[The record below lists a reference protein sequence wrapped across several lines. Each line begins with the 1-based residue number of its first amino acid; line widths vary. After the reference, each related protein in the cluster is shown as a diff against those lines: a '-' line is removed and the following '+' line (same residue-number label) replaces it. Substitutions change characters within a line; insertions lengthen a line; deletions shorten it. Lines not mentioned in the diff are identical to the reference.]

1 MLTQLAD
8 PTLAPEVFVLRDTI
22 CSWRFYD
29 RFRTDELA
37 PARQTQIGTR
47 TPVLDHDGRDLA
59 AALQTI
65 IEIGDV
71 GTLAS
76 AIEDAFPGAEMWIK
90 FDQGQFQ
97 VAFKQY
103 GLLRPLSSAEL
114 SDGTLRYLLWVAA
127 LLTPRPPPLMVLN
140 EPETSLHPDLV
151 PALARL
157 IQKVSQS
164 SQVWVVTHATALSQQ
179 LAEIDHS
186 QLVCLEKVL
195 GETQVQSQDPLDKLA
210 WNWPTR

>member
-1 MLTQLAD
+1 
-8 PTLAPEVFVLRDTI
+8 
-22 CSWRFYD
+22 
-29 RFRTDELA
+29 
-37 PARQTQIGTR
+37 
-47 TPVLDHDGRDLA
+47 
-59 AALQTI
+59 
-65 IEIGDV
+65 
-71 GTLAS
+71 
-76 AIEDAFPGAEMWIK
+76 MWIE

-127 LLTPRPPPLMVLN
+127 LLTPRPPALMVLN

-151 PALARL
+151 PPLARL

-164 SQVWVVTHATALSQQ
+164 SQVWVVTHSTTLSQQ
-179 LAEIDHS
+179 LTKIDHS

-195 GETQVQSQDPLDKLA
+195 GETQVRGQDPLDKLV